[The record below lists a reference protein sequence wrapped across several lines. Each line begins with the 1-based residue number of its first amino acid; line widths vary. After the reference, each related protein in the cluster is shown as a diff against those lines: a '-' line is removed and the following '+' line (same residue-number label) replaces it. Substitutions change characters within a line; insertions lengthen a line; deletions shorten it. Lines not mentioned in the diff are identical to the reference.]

1 MNSSATVSG
10 STFETAGQNGNIIL
24 DPDVSRVPYIDS
36 NFTLFILSSTN
47 DNSLVLAASTVFLGS
62 QTGNRTLLAPTA
74 DDFLTLL
81 KDNVET
87 FGYNGSTPFWVLFIP
102 SSSMF
107 MKSLLFFPKCFSQL
121 YIILGKCSSALGY
134 KEFIYFDI
142 CSSGFWKPTADPEYQ
157 YFARNV
163 VNFVSESVEGYN
175 FNFPLNSITFIT
187 TYYRTRYTQYQSA
200 TDNLSVKPETTIY
213 FEDGTINKCPIRIF
227 PILLNVKVAPT
238 AYTILS
244 QYAPGVSFDIF
255 TAPISTYRL
264 LWNITAQV
272 YIIAIFLGALS
283 SR

>member
-1 MNSSATVSG
+1 M
-10 STFETAGQNGNIIL
+10 TFAVQ
-24 DPDVSRVPYIDS
+24 
-36 NFTLFILSSTN
+36 
-47 DNSLVLAASTVFLGS
+47 
-62 QTGNRTLLAPTA
+62 
-74 DDFLTLL
+74 DF
-81 KDNVET
+81 E
-87 FGYNGSTPFWVLFIP
+87 
-102 SSSMF
+102 
-107 MKSLLFFPKCFSQL
+107 
-121 YIILGKCSSALGY
+121 
-134 KEFIYFDI
+134 
-142 CSSGFWKPTADPEYQ
+142 KPTADPEYQ

-272 YIIAIFLGALS
+272 YIIAIFFGGHCRVANLYCHSKS
-283 SR
+283 SIFYPIPTYYSLLYEIRLAQFSKL